1 MNFKE
6 NKNGVIKRNSPKAVG
21 IFIDGV
27 ELDRATRRINKKI
40 DMKALLKNLSL
51 GLEPVVIRYYTLIP
65 YEDDSRHRA
74 YLDAIENAGFQVVV
88 KRLPPKGVNRQVLVD
103 TEMASDIVAFSFG
116 YTNFSSINELDTKG
130 EHSKRE
136 HSKGEYSKGEYSEGE
151 PHKIIDPLH
160 HSAHTNLQE
169 HEKEHDSKSKLVL
182 LDSSVKKVINLVCPS
197 KELTYAISLAN
208 TQNTE
213 TITAD
218 FGTLKTNHDILKS
231 ASKWIDLSDSET
243 IWRA

>member
-6 NKNGVIKRNSPKAVG
+6 NVNGVIRRNNPKAVG

-51 GLEPVVIRYYTLIP
+51 GLEPVVVRYYTLIP

-103 TEMASDIVAFSFG
+103 TEMASDIIAFSFG
-116 YTNFSSINELDTKG
+116 YTNFSTINELDNK
-130 EHSKRE
+130 ESSVKEEKKEESK
-136 HSKGEYSKGEYSEGE
+136 
-151 PHKIIDPLH
+151 IALI
-160 HSAHTNLQE
+160 
-169 HEKEHDSKSKLVL
+169 
-182 LDSSVKKVINLVCPS
+182 DSSVKKVINLVCPS

-231 ASKWIDLSDSET
+231 ASEWIDLSDSET

>member
-1 MNFKE
+1 MKFE
-6 NKNGVIKRNSPKAVG
+6 KNVKGIIKRNEPRAVG

-27 ELDRATRRINKKI
+27 ELDRATRRINRKI
-40 DMKALLKNLSL
+40 SLKALLKNLSL
-51 GLEPVVIRYYTLIP
+51 GLNPVVVRYYTLIP

-74 YLDAIENAGFQVVV
+74 YLDAIEDAGFQVVV

-116 YTNFSSINELDTKG
+116 YTQFESV
-130 EHSKRE
+130 
-136 HSKGEYSKGEYSEGE
+136 
-151 PHKIIDPLH
+151 
-160 HSAHTNLQE
+160 
-169 HEKEHDSKSKLVL
+169 KEFDSKLSNNSKSNQENSESNIILNSNG
-182 LDSSVKKVINLVCPS
+182 DSILEPSVKKIINLVCPS

-208 TQNTE
+208 KQNTE

-218 FGTLKTNHDILKS
+218 FGKLKTNQDILKS